1 MIRLLILDV
10 DGCMTEGKIIYTS
23 EGVELKNFNVKDG
36 FAIKAWLKMGHHAAI
51 ITGRDSAIVK
61 HRANELGIEHLY
73 QGVKD
78 KQSVAA
84 QLCEKLGISP
94 EEVAAIGDDLNDY
107 RLLQWVA
114 QAYTPHDG
122 SEYVRACANVL
133 ERRGG
138 DACVRE
144 MIEKVI
150 RSNGEEE
157 KFLDQWL

>member
-10 DGCMTEGKIIYTS
+10 DGCLTEGKIIYSS
-23 EGVELKNFNVKDG
+23 EGTESKNFNVKDG

-51 ITGRDSAIVK
+51 ITGRDSSIVA
-61 HRANELGIEHLY
+61 HRAKELGIAHLY

-78 KQSVAA
+78 KKAVAE
-84 QLCEKLGISP
+84 QLCSTLGISSD
-94 EEVAAIGDDLNDY
+94 EVAAIGDDLNDY
-107 RLLQWVA
+107 RLLQWAA
-114 QAYTPHDG
+114 QAYTPRDG
-122 SEYVRACANVL
+122 SEYVRAVATVL
-133 ERRGG
+133 ERNGG

-157 KFLDQWL
+157 KFLEPWL